1 MSRFADHVA
10 GSSGALDP
18 VEHGHESVVA
28 VGGGDEHARVG
39 ELVVAP
45 ARLDVA
51 RVAPARL
58 DVARVAPARLDVAR
72 VGQQRQ
78 RRVVAMTLGHHV
90 TLQTHLLTRDAAVP
104 LTDLHAT
111 TIGGSRIFLEGGD
124 FGNLSERSERAS
136 GGLGFRMGHKTTSK

>member
-1 MSRFADHVA
+1 MLSYGGLGYDFKRQKILRKKFSWQIKWSDHGRTGRTADYGPGLMSRFADHVA

-18 VEHGHESVVA
+18 VEHGHERVVA

-39 ELVVAP
+39 ELI
-45 ARLDVA
+45 
-51 RVAPARL
+51 
-58 DVARVAPARLDVAR
+58 VAPARLDVAR

-111 TIGGSRIFLEGGD
+111 TTGGSRIFLEGVT
-124 FGNLSERSERAS
+124 
-136 GGLGFRMGHKTTSK
+136 LGT

>member
-18 VEHGHESVVA
+18 VEHGHERVVA

-39 ELVVAP
+39 ELI
-45 ARLDVA
+45 
-51 RVAPARL
+51 
-58 DVARVAPARLDVAR
+58 VAPARLDVAR

-90 TLQTHLLTRDAAVP
+90 ALQTHLLTRDAAVP

-111 TIGGSRIFLEGGD
+111 TTGGSRIF
-124 FGNLSERSERAS
+124 
-136 GGLGFRMGHKTTSK
+136 